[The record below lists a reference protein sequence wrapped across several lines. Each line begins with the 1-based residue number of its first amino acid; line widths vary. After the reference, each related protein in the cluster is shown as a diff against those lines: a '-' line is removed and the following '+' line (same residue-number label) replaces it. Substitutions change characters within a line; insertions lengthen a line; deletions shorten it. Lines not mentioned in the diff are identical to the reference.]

1 MSFNHDQEVFPEAE
15 QQLIANWVNNDEMP
29 DLIEAAEPD
38 EETICENY
46 CCNRIIE
53 CVSVVGGF
61 LLGGLAGYWAWDEEF
76 GNPMMDFWHMFP
88 TI

>member
-15 QQLIANWVNNDEMP
+15 QQLIADWVNNDEMP
-29 DLIEAAEPD
+29 DLIEAAEP

-53 CVSVVGGF
+53 CVSAIGGC
-61 LLGGLAGYWAWDEEF
+61 LLAGLAGYWAWDEEF
-76 GNPMMDFWHMFP
+76 GNVMMDFWHMFP
-88 TI
+88 NI